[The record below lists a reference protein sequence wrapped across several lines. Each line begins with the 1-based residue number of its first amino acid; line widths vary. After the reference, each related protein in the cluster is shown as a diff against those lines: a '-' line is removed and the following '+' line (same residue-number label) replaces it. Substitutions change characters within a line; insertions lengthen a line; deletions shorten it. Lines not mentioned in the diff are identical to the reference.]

1 DIDALEISFLKS
13 LDFKMHVT
21 KEKYNYWLTC
31 VRSCHR
37 TGKHEYLFTKRQEKT
52 DKLLSPLPKSF
63 FNYDAKVI
71 NPPVGFERNP
81 IASHYEKEY
90 KLF

>member
-21 KEKYNYWLTC
+21 KEKYNFWLNC

-37 TGKHEYLFTKRQEKT
+37 TGKHEYLFTKRQEKM
-52 DKLLSPLPKSF
+52 DKPKSPF
-63 FNYDAKVI
+63 PKSVFNYDAKVI
-71 NPPVGFERNP
+71 NPPVGFE
-81 IASHYEKEY
+81 
-90 KLF
+90 